1 MGKAKKPSGLVSA
14 YTFSKNVDGPTRL
27 QDSFDSG
34 SKEDQ
39 SVMISSDAPERN
51 NYYQFANPQDAQDAY
66 DSLQAE
72 NEMRVGMK
80 KGGKAKK
87 VSAPKK
93 KSHPNW

>member
-1 MGKAKKPSGLVSA
+1 MAKVKKPSGLVSS
-14 YTFSKNVDGPTRL
+14 YTFSRSGEGPAGFK
-27 QDSFDSG
+27 DSFDSG
-34 SKEDQ
+34 AKADE

-51 NYYQFANPQDAQDAY
+51 NFYRYANHQDAQDAY

-87 VSAPKK
+87 VAPTKK